1 MTARLSW
8 ATFTQPRGRRRYK
21 GRMVV
26 SRARLLAALAAG
38 ALLAVALVLAETV
51 RTEAVAAP
59 PGQPTSARAI
69 DAAPGTALRV
79 DRLARTAATWR
90 GGPITTSTGEVVQVQ
105 VSDSL
110 PTVTPE
116 FWAEFLVQLTH
127 GTELARV
134 TSYHAT
140 LDEVRELCGAR
151 ALGCYSRN
159 TMISLAEPA
168 LDGTTPEEVVRHEY
182 GHHIALYRDNA
193 PWRAIDWGPKAWA
206 TSATVCPKVARGEAH
221 PGDEGRNYAL
231 NPGEAWAESYRLLEE
246 RKDGITTGAWPIIA
260 PSFYP
265 TEADLQAA
273 ERDVLQPW
281 TKGTVRTFS
290 RTFGKRTPKV
300 WRIPLSTPLDGS
312 IRVTATVP
320 RGGRYEVALVGP
332 NRTTVLRR
340 ASWVGQRAKRIDT
353 TVCGQR
359 SLFVR
364 VTQAG
369 SFGRVSV
376 AAATP

>member
-1 MTARLSW
+1 
-8 ATFTQPRGRRRYK
+8 
-21 GRMVV
+21 MVV

-38 ALLAVALVLAETV
+38 AVLAVALVLAATV
-51 RTEAVAAP
+51 RTQAVALAA
-59 PGQPTSARAI
+59 PTSARAI
-69 DAAPGTALRV
+69 DAEPGTGLRF

-90 GGPITTSTGEVVQVQ
+90 GGPVTTSTGEVVQVL
-105 VSDSL
+105 VSDAL
-110 PTVTPE
+110 PAVTPE
-116 FWAEFLVQLTH
+116 SWAEFLVQLTH
-127 GTELARV
+127 GAELARV

-140 LDEVRELCGAR
+140 LAEVQELCGSR

-182 GHHIALYRDNA
+182 GHHVALYRDNA
-193 PWRAIDWGPKAWA
+193 PWRAIDWGPKNWA
-206 TSATVCPKVARGEAH
+206 TSATVCPKVTRGEAH
-221 PGDEGRNYAL
+221 PGDEGRNYQL
-231 NPGEAWAESYRLLEE
+231 NPGEAWAEVYRLLEE

-281 TKGTVRTFS
+281 TKGTTRAFS
-290 RTFGKRTPKV
+290 RTFAKRTPRV
-300 WRIPLSTPLDGS
+300 WWIPLSTPLDGG
-312 IRVTATVP
+312 IRITAAVP
-320 RGGRYEVALVGP
+320 KGGTHEVALVGP
-332 NRTTVLRR
+332 NRRTVLRR
-340 ASWVGQRAKRIDT
+340 ATWVGQRAKRIDT

-369 SFGRVSV
+369 SLGRVSV
-376 AAATP
+376 TAATP

>member
-1 MTARLSW
+1 MLA
-8 ATFTQPRGRRRYK
+8 
-21 GRMVV
+21 

-38 ALLAVALVLAETV
+38 ALLAVALALAAAV
-51 RTEAVAAP
+51 GTEAGAA
-59 PGQPTSARAI
+59 QPEAQTSARTI
-69 DAAPGTALRV
+69 DAQPGTSLRF
-79 DRLARTAATWR
+79 DRLARTAVTWR

-116 FWAEFLVQLTH
+116 YWAEFLAELTH
-127 GTELARV
+127 GAELARV
-134 TSYHAT
+134 TSYHAS
-140 LDEVRELCGAR
+140 LAEVQELCGAR

-206 TSATVCPKVARGEAH
+206 TSATVCPKVTRGEAH

-231 NPGEAWAESYRLLEE
+231 NPGEAWAEVYRLLAE
-246 RKDGITTGAWPIIA
+246 RKDGITTGAWPLIA

-265 TEADLQAA
+265 TEANLQAA

-281 TKGTVRTFS
+281 TKGTIRSFS
-290 RTFGKRTPKV
+290 RAFARRTPKV
-300 WRIPLSTPLDGS
+300 WWIPLSTPLDGTVR
-312 IRVTATVP
+312 ITAAVP
-320 RGGRYEVALVGP
+320 RGGAHEVALVAP
-332 NRTTVLRR
+332 NRRTVLKR
-340 ASWVGQRAKRIDT
+340 AGWVGQRTKRIDT

-369 SFGRVSV
+369 SLGRVSV
-376 AAATP
+376 TAATP

>member
-1 MTARLSW
+1 
-8 ATFTQPRGRRRYK
+8 
-21 GRMVV
+21 MVV
-26 SRARLLAALAAG
+26 SRGRLPAVLVATALLAAAIAG
-38 ALLAVALVLAETV
+38 AARSGPVT
-51 RTEAVAAP
+51 AAP
-59 PGQPTSARAI
+59 AQPTSARSI
-69 DAAPGTALRV
+69 DAQPGTALRFE
-79 DRLARTAATWR
+79 RLARSTATWR

-110 PTVTPE
+110 PAVTPE
-116 FWAEFLVQLTH
+116 YWAEFLVQLTH
-127 GTELARV
+127 GAELARL

-140 LDEVRELCGAR
+140 LDEVQELCGAR

-168 LDGTTPEEVVRHEY
+168 MDGTTPEDVVRHEY
-182 GHHIALYRDNA
+182 GHHIALYRDNT
-193 PWRAIDWGPKAWA
+193 PWRAIDWGPKNWA
-206 TSATVCPKVARGEAH
+206 TSATVCPKVTRGEAH
-221 PGDEGRNYAL
+221 PGDEGQNYAL
-231 NPGEAWAESYRLLEE
+231 NPGEAWAEVYRLLQE
-246 RKDGITTGAWPIIA
+246 RKDGITAGAWPIIA

-265 TEADLQAA
+265 TEAALQAA

-281 TKGTVRTFS
+281 TRGSLRSFA
-290 RTFGKRTPKV
+290 RTFGKRMAKV
-300 WRIPLSTPLDGS
+300 WWIPLSTPLDGNLR
-312 IRVTATVP
+312 ITAAVP

-340 ASWVGQRAKRIDT
+340 ASGVGQRVKRIAT

-369 SFGRVSV
+369 TFGRVSV
-376 AAATP
+376 TAATP

>member
-1 MTARLSW
+1 
-8 ATFTQPRGRRRYK
+8 
-21 GRMVV
+21 MVA

-38 ALLAVALVLAETV
+38 ALLAVALVLAAAV
-51 RTEAVAAP
+51 RTEAVAAQ
-59 PGQPTSARAI
+59 PGPPTSARTI
-69 DAAPGTALRV
+69 DAQPGTALRF
-79 DRLARTAATWR
+79 DSLARTAVTWR

-116 FWAEFLVQLTH
+116 FWAEFLAQLTH
-127 GTELARV
+127 GGELARV

-140 LDEVRELCGAR
+140 LAEVQELCGAR

-206 TSATVCPKVARGEAH
+206 TSATVCPKVTRGEAH

-231 NPGEAWAESYRLLEE
+231 NPGEAWAEVYRLLEE
-246 RKDGITTGAWPIIA
+246 RKDGITTGAWPIVA

-265 TEADLQAA
+265 TEANLQAA

-281 TKGTVRTFS
+281 TKGTIRTFS
-290 RTFGKRTPKV
+290 RTFAKRTPKV
-300 WRIPLSTPLDGS
+300 WWIPISTPLDGT
-312 IRVTATVP
+312 IRITAAVP
-320 RGGRYEVALVGP
+320 RGGAHEVALVAP
-332 NRTTVLRR
+332 NRRTVLKR
-340 ASWVGQRAKRIDT
+340 AAWVGQRAKRIDT

-364 VTQAG
+364 VTRAG
-369 SFGRVSV
+369 SLGRVGV
-376 AAATP
+376 TAAIP

>member
-1 MTARLSW
+1 
-8 ATFTQPRGRRRYK
+8 
-21 GRMVV
+21 MVV

-38 ALLAVALVLAETV
+38 AVLAFALVLAAAV
-51 RTEAVAAP
+51 RTQAVALAP
-59 PGQPTSARAI
+59 PTSARAI
-69 DAAPGTALRV
+69 DAERGTALRF

-110 PTVTPE
+110 AAVTPE
-116 FWAEFLVQLTH
+116 YWAEFLVQLTH
-127 GTELARV
+127 GAELARV

-140 LDEVRELCGAR
+140 LAEVQELCGSR

-182 GHHIALYRDNA
+182 GHHVALYRDNA
-193 PWRAIDWGPKAWA
+193 PWRAIDWGPKNWA
-206 TSATVCPKVARGEAH
+206 TSAAVCPKVTRGEAH
-221 PGDEGRNYAL
+221 PGDEGRNYQL
-231 NPGEAWAESYRLLEE
+231 NPGEAWAEVYRLLEE

-281 TKGTVRTFS
+281 AKGTTRAFS
-290 RTFGKRTPKV
+290 RTFAKRTPKV
-300 WRIPLSTPLDGS
+300 WWIPLSTPLDGG
-312 IRVTATVP
+312 IRVTAALP
-320 RGGRYEVALVGP
+320 KGGTHEVALVGP
-332 NRTTVLRR
+332 NRRTVLRR
-340 ASWVGQRAKRIDT
+340 AGWVGQRAKRIDT

-369 SFGRVSV
+369 SLGRVSV
-376 AAATP
+376 TAATP

>member
-1 MTARLSW
+1 
-8 ATFTQPRGRRRYK
+8 
-21 GRMVV
+21 MVV

-38 ALLAVALVLAETV
+38 ALLVVALVLAAVV
-51 RTEAVAAP
+51 RTEALAAP
-59 PGQPTSARAI
+59 PAPPTSARAI
-69 DAAPGTALRV
+69 DAQPGTALRF

-90 GGPITTSTGEVVQVQ
+90 GGPTTTSTGEVVNVQ
-105 VSDSL
+105 VSESL
-110 PTVTPE
+110 PAVTPE
-116 FWAEFLVQLTH
+116 YWAEFLVQLTH
-127 GTELARV
+127 GAELARV

-140 LDEVRELCGAR
+140 RDEVEELCGAQS
-151 ALGCYSRN
+151 LGCYSRN

-206 TSATVCPKVARGEAH
+206 TSASVCPKVTRGEAH
-221 PGDEGRNYAL
+221 PGNEGPNYAR
-231 NPGEAWAESYRLLEE
+231 NPGEAWAEVYRLLEE
-246 RKDGITTGAWPIIA
+246 RKDGITTGNWPIIA

-281 TKGTVRTFS
+281 TKGTIRSFARTFA
-290 RTFGKRTPKV
+290 KRTPKV
-300 WRIPLSTPLDGS
+300 WWIPLSTPLDGS
-312 IRVTATVP
+312 VRITAAVP

-332 NRTTVLRR
+332 NRKTVLRR
-340 ASWVGQRAKRIDT
+340 ASWVGQRAKRLDT

-369 SFGRVSV
+369 SLGRVSV
-376 AAATP
+376 TAATP

>member
-1 MTARLSW
+1 
-8 ATFTQPRGRRRYK
+8 
-21 GRMVV
+21 MVV
-26 SRARLLAALAAG
+26 SRARLLATLAAG
-38 ALLAVALVLAETV
+38 ALLAVALVLAGAV
-51 RTEAVAAP
+51 RSEAVAASP
-59 PGQPTSARAI
+59 ARPTSARSI
-69 DAAPGTALRV
+69 DAQPGTALRV
-79 DRLARTAATWR
+79 DRLARTTATWR
-90 GGPITTSTGEVVQVQ
+90 GGPVTTSTGEVVNVQ

-116 FWAEFLVQLTH
+116 YWAEFLAQLTH
-127 GTELARV
+127 GAELARV

-140 LDEVRELCGAR
+140 RAEVEELCGAR

-159 TMISLAEPA
+159 EMISLAEPA

-206 TSATVCPKVARGEAH
+206 TSAAVCPKVTRGEAH
-221 PGDEGRNYAL
+221 PGDEGQNYRQ
-231 NPGEAWAESYRLLEE
+231 NPGEAWAEVYRLLEE

-281 TKGTVRTFS
+281 TKGTLRSFS
-290 RTFGKRTPKV
+290 RTFARRTPKV
-300 WRIPLSTPLDGS
+300 WWIPLATPLDGGL
-312 IRVTATVP
+312 RVTAAAS
-320 RGGRYEVALVGP
+320 RGGRYDVALVGP
-332 NRTTVLRR
+332 NRRTVLRR
-340 ASWVGQRAKRIDT
+340 ASSVGRRAKRIDT

-376 AAATP
+376 TAATP

>member
-1 MTARLSW
+1 
-8 ATFTQPRGRRRYK
+8 
-21 GRMVV
+21 MVA
-26 SRARLLAALAAG
+26 SRARLLTALAAG
-38 ALLAVALVLAETV
+38 ALLAVALVLAAAV
-51 RTEAVAAP
+51 RTETVAAP
-59 PGQPTSARAI
+59 APQTSARTI
-69 DAAPGTALRV
+69 DAQPGTALRF
-79 DRLARTAATWR
+79 DRLARETATWR

-116 FWAEFLVQLTH
+116 YWAEFLAQLTH
-127 GTELARV
+127 GAELGRV
-134 TSYHAT
+134 TSYHAS
-140 LDEVRELCGAR
+140 LAEVQELCGAR

-206 TSATVCPKVARGEAH
+206 TSATVCPKVTRGEAH
-221 PGDEGRNYAL
+221 PGDQGRNYAL
-231 NPGEAWAESYRLLEE
+231 NPGEAWAETYRLLEE

-281 TKGTVRTFS
+281 TKGTIRSFS
-290 RTFGKRTPKV
+290 RTFARRTPKV
-300 WRIPLSTPLDGS
+300 WTIPLSTPLDGS
-312 IRVTATVP
+312 IRITAAVP
-320 RGGRYEVALVGP
+320 RGGQYAVALVGP
-332 NRTTVLRR
+332 NRRTVLER
-340 ASWVGQRAKRIDT
+340 ATWFGQRAKRIET

-369 SFGRVSV
+369 SLGRVSV
-376 AAATP
+376 TAATP